1 MSKYL
6 YGASVQGIQDFI
18 FKTNKL
24 QEIVGASEIVK
35 NISTLFQEKYK
46 ADEII
51 LNAAGNIKAIF
62 NSKEECERVVL
73 EFSKMI
79 QQYAYGITISQ
90 AVIKIGDAVAQD
102 DINKLEK
109 NLRIQRN
116 KPSIALDMSLNIMK
130 LNPSTAKPA
139 ISNDKDIATSQKIE
153 AYQKI
158 ENKTN
163 SDLHKLSNSKNKIA
177 VIHID
182 GNGLGKL
189 IPNLK
194 KECNLTLSE
203 FSKKLDEATKKAF
216 EDAKGDKK
224 IRDIILG
231 GDDVTV
237 ICDAD
242 DVLAFTKEFLENF
255 EQETKKSFK
264 RLTACAGIAY
274 SNEKYP
280 FHYAVSLA
288 ETLCGVAKTQSNRE
302 SSCLMFHNIQSS
314 NFQSWE
320 KFIGHELTIK
330 NDKRT
335 IRCDFG
341 PYYLNETEKS
351 LIKDF
356 IVLLESM
363 RIKESPSSK
372 LRTWLSELY
381 KSDTNAKNILDRID
395 KMADENKNYSKER
408 LNKNFKALDSRL
420 ELNNLIIDNKTPI
433 YDILQVLSIT
443 TAFKGE
449 HNDS

>member
-1 MSKYL
+1 M
-6 YGASVQGIQDFI
+6 
-18 FKTNKL
+18 
-24 QEIVGASEIVK
+24 
-35 NISTLFQEKYK
+35 
-46 ADEII
+46 

-62 NSKEECERVVL
+62 NSKDECERVVL

-79 QQYAYGITISQ
+79 EQYAYGITISQ
-90 AVIKIGDAVAQD
+90 AVVEIGNTVTQEN
-102 DINKLEK
+102 INKLEK
-109 NLRIQRN
+109 NLRVQRN

-139 ISNDKDIATSQKIE
+139 ISKEKDMATSQKVAAYKRIE
-153 AYQKI
+153 D
-158 ENKTN
+158 KTN
-163 SDLHKLSNSKNKIA
+163 TDLHKLSNSKNKIA
-177 VIHID
+177 AIHID

-203 FSKKLDEATKKAF
+203 FSTKLDEATKKAF
-216 EDAKGDKK
+216 KDAKGDKK

-242 DVLAFTKEFLENF
+242 DALAFTKEFLENF
-255 EQETKKSFK
+255 EQETEKSFK
-264 RLTACAGIAY
+264 KLTACAGVAY

-302 SSCLMFHNIQSS
+302 HSCLMFHNIQSS

-320 KFIGHELTIK
+320 KFIEYELTIT
-330 NDKRT
+330 NDKQT

-341 PYYLNETEKS
+341 PYYLNEKKKP

-356 IVLLESM
+356 TILAECL

-381 KSDTNAKNILDRID
+381 KSDKNAQNMLERID
-395 KMADENKNYSKER
+395 TMADEKGV
-408 LNKNFKALDSRL
+408 FKILCQPD
-420 ELNNLIIDNKTPI
+420 IIRI
-433 YDILQVLSIT
+433 
-443 TAFKGE
+443 
-449 HNDS
+449 